1 MQYIQNTA
9 IIVFLCLNHSIIIY
23 NYYLMEQM

>member
-9 IIVFLCLNHSIIIY
+9 IIVFLCLNRSIIIY